1 MDVWIL
7 KVGWLLM
14 IINKYI
20 YIRMEMVIFGEVFK
34 VKIIRKIDLI
44 NLNIF
49 KFLEFPICWN
59 IVLIVL

>member
-1 MDVWIL
+1 
-7 KVGWLLM
+7 
-14 IINKYI
+14 
-20 YIRMEMVIFGEVFK
+20 MEMEIFGEVFK